1 MSTEIRGVVTR
12 ATGSWYDVLHEGRMA
27 ECGTYRQLMDKD
39 GVFARLARRQLAEAG
54 EEFEG

>member
-1 MSTEIRGVVTR
+1 MNADRI
-12 ATGSWYDVLHEGRMA
+12 YVLHEGRMA
-27 ECGTYRQLMDKD
+27 ECGTYRQLMEKD